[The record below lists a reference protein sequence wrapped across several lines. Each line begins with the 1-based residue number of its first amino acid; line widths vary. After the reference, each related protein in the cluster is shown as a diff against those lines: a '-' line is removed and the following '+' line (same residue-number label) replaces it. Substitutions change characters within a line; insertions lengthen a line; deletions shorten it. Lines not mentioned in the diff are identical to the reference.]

1 MSTPQDQGG
10 AEQGYPGY
18 PPPGTPP
25 GYAPPGQA
33 YPPPPGYQGY
43 PPPPGYHGYPPP
55 PGYQGYPPPGY
66 QGYPPPPPRPPSSAR
81 WGPTSIGIDPAIG
94 AGLCYIVP
102 ILGLIFFLI
111 EKENRFLRV
120 NAMQGFL
127 LHIAGF
133 IITLPL
139 DIASGLFSATAR
151 GSSGDVAVAGTLG
164 VLGCVAGLVGI
175 ALFVAWLMAFI
186 NSFQG
191 KYFKIPLI
199 GDLAEGTAGGA
210 PLPLF

>member
-1 MSTPQDQGG
+1 MDTRPAGSMGGETVEPHERGTDMSTPQDQGG

-33 YPPPPGYQGY
+33 YP
-43 PPPPGYHGYPPP
+43 
-55 PGYQGYPPPGY
+55 PPPGY

-191 KYFKIPLI
+191 KYFKI
-199 GDLAEGTAGGA
+199 
-210 PLPLF
+210 